1 MKILNKLK
9 RKKRMHQIKGKE
21 KYVND
26 KDLFPIIINIDG
38 E

>member
-9 RKKRMHQIKGKE
+9 RKERMHQIKAKE

-26 KDLFPIIINIDG
+26 KDLFPFIINIDG